1 MNFFETFRVKTL
13 KIPFSI
19 IIIIFLRR
27 NKNDVSFRNKKI
39 KLNFATT
46 QIEAFFSSLEEG

>member
-19 IIIIFLRR
+19 IIFLR
-27 NKNDVSFRNKKI
+27 KNDVSFRNKKI

>member
-19 IIIIFLRR
+19 IIIFLR
-27 NKNDVSFRNKKI
+27 KNDVSFRNKKI